1 MKDIDNLL
9 QEHNLDRQEIE
20 GLLQQNEKMLAIKL
34 VMDKTDLG
42 LKNSKDL
49 VESIQNKETH
59 FTEDH
64 SSGSSSNVSVKMLN
78 KNGQLTVRL
87 KLNNQSEKVVF
98 PSDPDWAEVKKVMGD
113 KPELLAYE
121 KEYLENPM
129 QFQKQKNTLFIEDEG
144 SGKWKVVLLAAV
156 FTIIIIYLIYS
167 NS

>member
-1 MKDIDNLL
+1 MKDINALL
-9 QEHNLDRQEIE
+9 QEHNLNRQEIE
-20 GLLQQNEKMLAIKL
+20 ELLQQNEKINAIKL
-34 VMDKTDLG
+34 VFDKTGLG

-49 VESIQNKETH
+49 VEAIQNTETH
-59 FTEDH
+59 FTEGN
-64 SSGSSSNVSVKMLN
+64 SLGNSNVSVKTLN
-78 KNGQLTVRL
+78 KNGKLTVKL

-121 KEYLENPM
+121 KEYLEDPT
-129 QFQKQKNTLFIEDEG
+129 QFQSQKNTLFIEEKS

-156 FTIIIIYLIYS
+156 LTIIIIYLIYS